1 MTEPAPRDDPAPGR
15 PSRILVVDDE
25 PGISEV
31 LSDILSATGYEVDT
45 AADGLIALDKLA
57 HGTYDAILS
66 DVHMPELDGI
76 GLYRAVEARYP
87 DMVGCFILV
96 TGSALTPEA
105 QAFITDVRI
114 EVVAKPFDLITVV
127 RTVKRILEARAG
139 SAPGQ
144 AGPG

>member
-1 MTEPAPRDDPAPGR
+1 MTEPAPRDGPAPGR
-15 PSRILVVDDE
+15 PARILVVDDE

-66 DVHMPELDGI
+66 DVHMPALDGI
-76 GLYRAVEARYP
+76 ALYRAVEARYP
-87 DMVGCFILV
+87 DLVCRFILV

-105 QAFITDVRI
+105 QEFITEVRI

-127 RTVKRILEARAG
+127 RTVKRILEARG
-139 SAPGQ
+139 
-144 AGPG
+144 